1 MKRNIIIGIALICAI
16 LVLGFVGVSWC
27 KYGFRDVYEIHVYHP
42 DNWQCHE
49 STAQIITNNTLEE
62 QYYISDIK
70 YFESNNT
77 LLLTSHNQKDC
88 VIGVLGIFMI
98 IIPVFIS
105 AMILFEI
112 KKR

>member
-1 MKRNIIIGIALICAI
+1 MKRKNIIIGIALICAI

-49 STAQIITNNTLEE
+49 SSAKIITNNTLEE
-62 QYYISDIK
+62 QYHITDIK

-77 LLLTSHNQKDC
+77 LVLTSHDQSDS
-88 VIGVLGIFMI
+88 VIGVFGILMI
-98 IIPVFIS
+98 IFPTIIALMFWR
-105 AMILFEI
+105 LLHE
-112 KKR
+112 